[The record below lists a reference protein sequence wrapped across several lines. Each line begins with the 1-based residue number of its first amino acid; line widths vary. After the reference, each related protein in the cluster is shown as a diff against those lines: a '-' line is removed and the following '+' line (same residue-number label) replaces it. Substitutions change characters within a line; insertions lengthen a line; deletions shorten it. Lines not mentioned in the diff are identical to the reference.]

1 MIWLDFLSTI
11 KTSLTKIRLVSIMS
25 IKKKSSK
32 IKKKETTLED
42 EENHLELL
50 RQRLNKLGLSFESTK
65 KSNNKTKTHLLFNEL
80 IASRSTNQIYTAL
93 GKYLYSKN
101 SQFFKKLNSALISSD
116 YDSVIE
122 IYVGK
127 MFLFSTLTFISSSL
141 FFGTAVG
148 LGLQG
153 FDMTYLMFPIFI
165 SISIFLMM
173 FYVPFEKVHS
183 KNKSINTNL
192 PFALTHLSAIASSGT
207 PPEEAFRIMSEFKE
221 FGQITHEMSNITKRI
236 DIFGEDITVALKH
249 VISTTPSEAFREILG
264 GILTIT
270 QTGGNLD
277 SYLTEMADIAMFDY
291 RLAREKYLGALS
303 TYADMYT
310 ALLIAA
316 PLFLVSILVVMNI
329 IPNTSLPGGM
339 DIMTALSIGVYGLI
353 PLLNLLF
360 LAFITFTAPEI

>member
-1 MIWLDFLSTI
+1 MIWLDFLLTI
-11 KTSLTKIRLVSIMS
+11 KTPLTKIMLVSVMS
-25 IKKKSSK
+25 TKNESHK
-32 IKKKETTLED
+32 IRKKETTLED
-42 EENHLELL
+42 EENHLEQL
-50 RQRLNKLGLSFESTK
+50 RQRLNQLGLSEEGTK
-65 KSNNKTKTHLLFNEL
+65 RSNEKTNLHILFNGL
-80 IASRSTNQIYTAL
+80 IASRSTEQLYTAF
-93 GKYLYSKN
+93 GKYLYSKK
-101 SQFFKKLNSALISSD
+101 SPFFKKLNSALVSSD
-116 YDSVIE
+116 YDSVVE
-122 IYVGK
+122 IYIGK
-127 MFLFSTLTFISSSL
+127 MFLFSSMSFIFSSL
-141 FFGTAVG
+141 FFGTALVSG
-148 LGLQG
+148 LLEL
-153 FDMTYLMFPIFI
+153 DIIYLLFPIII

-173 FYVPFEKVHS
+173 FYVPFEKTYS
-183 KNKSINTNL
+183 KKKSLNTNL

-221 FGQITHEMSNITKRI
+221 FGAITDEMSNITKRI
-236 DIFGEDITVALKH
+236 DIFGEDITIALKH
-249 VISTTPSEAFREILG
+249 VISTTPSESFREILG

-291 RLAREKYLGALS
+291 RLSREKYLAALS

-360 LAFITFTAPEI
+360 LAFITFTAPEM